1 MEKFDLVIVGVGG
14 QGTLLTSKILGQ
26 VAMAEGYMVKV
37 SEIHGMSQR
46 GGSVITH
53 VRVGEDV
60 YAPLVAIGKADFLIG
75 FEVLETARA
84 SLFLKA
90 SGIVIT
96 SIQQILPMPVII
108 GAAVYPPQP
117 LACFTQRVEKVD
129 ALTLA
134 RDAGS
139 TKAVNLVMLGMLSRH
154 LCFPADT
161 WKQVIA
167 STVPKETYHVNLAA
181 FEMGAGYEQK

>member
-1 MEKFDLVIVGVGG
+1 MDKFDLVIVGVGG

-26 VAMAEGYMVKV
+26 VAMAEGCMVKV

-60 YAPLVAIGKADFLIG
+60 YAPLVAIGQADFLIG
-75 FEVLETARA
+75 FEALETARA
-84 SLFLKA
+84 SHFIKPT
-90 SGIVIT
+90 GIVIT

-108 GAAVYPPQP
+108 GATAYPPRP

-134 RDAGS
+134 REAGS
-139 TKAVNLVMLGMLSRH
+139 PKAVNLVLLGMLSRH
-154 LCFPADT
+154 LRFPTDT

-167 STVPKETYHVNLAA
+167 ATVPKATYPVNLAA
-181 FEMGAGYEQK
+181 FEMGAGYEE